1 VAAAH
6 VALST
11 SSQGEARHDVIA
23 KAKVYD
29 LGQPYFIGMPVHP
42 ADPPFLLYLYRY
54 HEQTWKQFKD
64 VAPGFADSLELITT
78 SMHSGTHLDALCHMS
93 RNGKL
98 YGGVTAADLETH
110 TGYTKMSIEEAPIF
124 VKRAVLLDVAAYK
137 GVDVLPA
144 RYEITPGDLEATAKR
159 EQVQIRVG
167 DALLV
172 RTGWSRFFTTD
183 PHAYLHDFAGVTA
196 EGARW
201 IAQQKIALTGIDNLA
216 YGVPK
221 PFEQHLIFIADNG
234 IFMMKSLNLEELA
247 RDRVYASTLIV
258 SPLKIRG
265 ATGSLVRPVAL
276 A

>member
-1 VAAAH
+1 MPNGVR
-6 VALST
+6 
-11 SSQGEARHDVIA
+11 GEELHSLIT

-29 LGQPYFIGMPVHP
+29 LGQPYFVGMPVHP

-98 YGGVTAADLETH
+98 YGGVPAAELETH
-110 TGYTKMSIEEAPIF
+110 AGYTKMSIEEAPVF
-124 VKRAVLLDVAAYK
+124 VKRAVLLDVARYK
-137 GVDVLPA
+137 GAEYLPA
-144 RYEITPGDLEATAKR
+144 RYEIGPADLEATAQQ
-159 EQVQIRVG
+159 EGVQIRAG
-167 DALLV
+167 DAVLV
-172 RTGWSRFFTTD
+172 RTGWSRYFLTD
-183 PHAYLHDFAGVTA
+183 AHAYLHDFAGVTA

-201 IAQQKIALTGIDNLA
+201 LAQQKIALAGIDNLA

-221 PFEQHLIFIADNG
+221 PFEAHLVFIADNG

-247 RDRVYASTLIV
+247 WDRAYVSTLIV

-265 ATGSLVRPVAL
+265 ATGSLVRPVAI